1 MNHLLRLRIWPSF
14 LASSGIGPC
23 DVPFRYVSDQSR
35 GTAGRLPGTRRKRLR
50 CAWHAHLRGLATEI
64 HEISGLVAVRR
75 ESVLLVWADWS
86 YFVYLGVFDNFPK
99 TVRLDVDPWTTVSDR
114 TRIVGR
120 IVLAQSR
127 FSGIDPTQLGVG

>member
-1 MNHLLRLRIWPSF
+1 VNSAVVIP
-14 LASSGIGPC
+14 
-23 DVPFRYVSDQSR
+23 
-35 GTAGRLPGTRRKRLR
+35 
-50 CAWHAHLRGLATEI
+50 
-64 HEISGLVAVRR
+64 VAVRGA
-75 ESVLLVWADWS
+75 SVLLVWADWS

-120 IVLAQSR
+120 IVFAQSR